1 MKLISPVILE
11 SNKGNIIKYNLT
23 HKFFKKKIYDFYFS
37 NVNKNKFKKWKYKNN
52 ETVLIVVEGKV
63 FFEIILKKKIKFTL
77 NSSEKK
83 ILIIPKYTKFRFG
96 SGSRKSVLLSLLN
109 KKYVK

>member
-1 MKLISPVILE
+1 MKLISPIILE
-11 SNKGNIIKYNLT
+11 SSKGNVLKYNLN

-37 NVNKNKFKKWKYKNN
+37 NIKKNTFKKWKYKNSD
-52 ETVLIVVEGKV
+52 TVLIVVEGKV
-63 FFEIILKKKIKFTL
+63 YFQIILKKKIEFTL

-83 ILIIPKYTKFRFG
+83 ILIISKFTKFRFG
-96 SGSRKSVLLSLLN
+96 SGSKKSVLLSLLN